1 MECRR
6 EGGRVTLYGS
16 MVSLERGA
24 ISSIISWKSPALNVW
39 ISDMVYFVPLSRAS
53 VRMRVA
59 ATRLARS
66 MQFLTVRA
74 LEKYGNSLRR
84 SMNSTNLALR
94 SDNWTK
100 DNMRKCISRL
110 SYSHVTEKRRKQTAY
125 HCLLS
130 YLASGG

>member
-1 MECRR
+1 MGRWGEGVIRR
-6 EGGRVTLYGS
+6 IVKTGPSSVKMLHNILIYLKQLVFYGS
-16 MVSLERGA
+16 MVALDNGA
-24 ISSIISWKSPALNVW
+24 ISSIMIWKSPALNVW

-94 SDNWTK
+94 
-100 DNMRKCISRL
+100 
-110 SYSHVTEKRRKQTAY
+110 VEEKQL
-125 HCLLS
+125 HFS
-130 YLASGG
+130 

>member
-1 MECRR
+1 MDEIKDVIEEKGVEERR
-6 EGGRVTLYGS
+6 GRLGRTNGAIYGS
-16 MVSLERGA
+16 MVALDNGA
-24 ISSIISWKSPALNVW
+24 ISSIMIWKSPALNVW

-84 SMNSTNLALR
+84 SMNSTNLALQ
-94 SDNWTK
+94 N
-100 DNMRKCISRL
+100 N
-110 SYSHVTEKRRKQTAY
+110 EK
-125 HCLLS
+125 
-130 YLASGG
+130 